1 MADNSIQRLLR
12 YYYLKLKSFFF
23 SKDVLSFLLFLILS
37 AGIWFLNVLDKDRD
51 TVISVPVVY
60 KNLPRNISF
69 ENDLPREITL
79 NIKDEGLNLLRYN
92 KEKSLKLVFDISDDD
107 LKNNELFFSHDKII
121 EKISA
126 QLLNSTRIEDIFP
139 AEIKRDYT
147 ILHAKVVPIKP
158 RISILTSNQFML
170 TSPLKIYPEKIK
182 IYGPEDILKKT
193 NAVFTENFQLTN
205 VRDTIIKNI
214 RLSKLEKVKFELDDV
229 QLSVFVEMF
238 TEKKIALPV
247 KVINAPVSLN
257 VKTFPAQVEV
267 IFNVGVSY
275 FKAFKNTDIQL
286 FIDYNDIKNRN
297 LNKQKIKILNNN
309 TRISNIRVI
318 PGEVEFVLEGK

>member
-12 YYYLKLKSFFF
+12 YYYIKLKSFFF

-37 AGIWFLNVLDKDRD
+37 AGIWFLNVLDKDRN

-69 ENDLPREITL
+69 ENELPREITL

-92 KEKSLKLVFDISDDD
+92 KEKPLKLVFDIADDQ
-107 LKNNELFFSHDKII
+107 LKNNELFISHDQII

-126 QLLNSTRIEDIFP
+126 QLINSTRIEDVLP

-147 ILHAKVVPIKP
+147 QLKSKIVPVRP
-158 RISILTSNQFML
+158 RIKILTSNQFML
-170 TSPLKIYPEKIK
+170 TSPVKIYPSKIK
-182 IYGPEDILKKT
+182 IFGPEEILNKT
-193 NAVFTENFQLTN
+193 NAVYTENFQLTN

-214 RLSKLEKVKFELDDV
+214 RLFKIDRVKYELDDV

-238 TEKKIALPV
+238 TEKKISLPV
-247 KVINAPVSLN
+247 QVINAPDHLN
-257 VKTFPAQVEV
+257 VKTFPAQAEIV
-267 IFNVGVSY
+267 FNIGVSY
-275 FKAFKNTDIQL
+275 FKLFKSADIQL
-286 FIDYNDIKNRN
+286 YIDYNDIKNRN
-297 LNKQKIKILNNN
+297 LNKQKIKILKKNS
-309 TRISNIRVI
+309 RISNVRVN
-318 PGEVEFVLEGK
+318 PAEVEFVLEGK

>member
-12 YYYLKLKSFFF
+12 YYYIKLKSFFF

-92 KEKSLKLVFDISDDD
+92 KEKSLKLVFDIAEDD
-107 LKNNELFFSHDKII
+107 LINNELYISHNKII

-139 AEIKRDYT
+139 SEIKRDYT
-147 ILHAKVVPIKP
+147 ILHTKVVPIKP
-158 RISILTSNQFML
+158 QISILTSNQFML

-182 IYGPEDILKKT
+182 IYGSEDVLNKI

-205 VRDTIIKNI
+205 VRDTIIKKI
-214 RLSKLEKVKFELDDV
+214 RLTKLDKVKFELDDV

-238 TEKKIALPV
+238 TEKKIAIPV
-247 KVINAPVSLN
+247 KVVNSPEYLN
-257 VKTFPAQVEV
+257 VKTFPAQVDV
-267 IFNVGVSY
+267 ICNVGVSY
-275 FKAFKNTDIQL
+275 FKAFKSTDIQL

-297 LNKQKIKILNNN
+297 LNKHKIKILNNN
-309 TRISNIRVI
+309 SRITNIRLV